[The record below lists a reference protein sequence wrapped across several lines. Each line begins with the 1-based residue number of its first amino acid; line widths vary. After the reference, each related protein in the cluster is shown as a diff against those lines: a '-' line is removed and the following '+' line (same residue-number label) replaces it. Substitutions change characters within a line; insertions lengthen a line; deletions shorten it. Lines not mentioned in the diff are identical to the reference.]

1 MKQNKPGAGGTKTIN
16 RCYIGQEF
24 RATETDTGEK
34 VIEGHP
40 AIYNSTTQ
48 IGCWFNEII
57 ERGAFDNADMTDVAL
72 FVNHQ
77 QHRFPLARSRRNNGN
92 STMTL
97 TIDDKGL
104 AMRAVLDVEHNE
116 DAKAVYSAV
125 SRGDM
130 DGMSFAFSVQDEEWE
145 NLDSDMPTR
154 RIKAIS
160 KIYEV
165 SVVTYPAYK
174 DTDVHARAEE
184 DPPDGGKRELENA
197 RKEASLEKGARQSVD
212 TGGEIEKYR
221 LRIGILGGM

>member
-1 MKQNKPGAGGTKTIN
+1 MKNRAEPDRTETLN
-16 RCYIGQEF
+16 RCYSGQEF
-24 RATETDTGEK
+24 RALETNEGEK

-48 IGCWFNEII
+48 IGTWFNEII
-57 ERGAFDNADMTDVAL
+57 ERGAFDNTDMTDVAL
-72 FVNHQ
+72 FINHQ

-97 TIDDKGL
+97 TVDDKGL
-104 AMRAVLDVEHNE
+104 AMRATLDVEHNE
-116 DAKAVYSAV
+116 EARAVYSAV

-130 DGMSFAFSVQDEEWE
+130 DGMSFSFKVQDEEWE

-174 DTDVHARAEE
+174 DTDVYARADKEPLDSGE
-184 DPPDGGKRELENA
+184 RELENA
-197 RKEASLEKGARQSVD
+197 RQKALLEKRGRRSVD
-212 TGGEIEKYR
+212 TDSEIEKYR

>member
-1 MKQNKPGAGGTKTIN
+1 MKNRAEPDRTETLN
-16 RCYIGQEF
+16 RCYSGQEF
-24 RATETDTGEK
+24 RALETNEGEK

-48 IGCWFNEII
+48 IGTWFNEII
-57 ERGAFDNADMTDVAL
+57 ERGAFDNTDMTDVAL
-72 FVNHQ
+72 FINHQ

-97 TIDDKGL
+97 TVDDKGL
-104 AMRAVLDVEHNE
+104 AMRATLDVEHNE
-116 DAKAVYSAV
+116 EARAVYSAV

-130 DGMSFAFSVQDEEWE
+130 DGMSFAFKVQDEEWE

-174 DTDVHARAEE
+174 DTDVYARADKEPLDSGE
-184 DPPDGGKRELENA
+184 RELENA
-197 RKEASLEKGARQSVD
+197 RQKALLEKRGRRSVD
-212 TGGEIEKYR
+212 TDSEIEKYR